1 MKMKASISCFYE
13 DESTSQAIAS
23 ALQPDNLQ
31 APEGVDVKTFRKEG
45 QVVTKVKV
53 DGRIETLLAT
63 LDDLLSCT
71 STAEEMI

>member
-1 MKMKASISCFYE
+1 MEMRAKTSCVYE
-13 DESTSQAIAS
+13 DKSTSRAVAS
-23 ALQPDNLQ
+23 ALRPDNLQ
-31 APEGVDVKTFRKEG
+31 APEGVEVKTSRKG
-45 QVVTKVKV
+45 KRVVTEVKV